1 MHHIVKLGP
10 KKPKKCHLGPKMM
23 MLAMESA
30 VHIVSLGPKIL
41 KTGHLGPKN
50 ELVTIKKAQTIKFEH
65 FLLTMYTY

>member
-1 MHHIVKLGP
+1 
-10 KKPKKCHLGPKMM
+10 MM